1 MDQDEQRDTT
11 GGQLE
16 EDPRRF
22 EKTNREVREEQS
34 PSTGEEGTEEDR
46 QQWEKTRDISKEVDA
61 IPEEANEQ
69 HREVREDQ
77 LEAPP
82 GD

>member
-1 MDQDEQRDTT
+1 MGQDEQRETT
-11 GGQLE
+11 SGQRE

-22 EKTNREVREEQS
+22 ERTTREVREEQS
-34 PSTGEEGTEEDR
+34 PNPGEEGTEEDR
-46 QQWEKTRDISKEVDA
+46 QQWENPRDIGEEKAA
-61 IPEEANEQ
+61 IPEEAN
-69 HREVREDQ
+69 EDQ

>member
-1 MDQDEQRDTT
+1 MGHDEQQDAKSR
-11 GGQLE
+11 QRE
-16 EDPRRF
+16 EDPQRF
-22 EKTNREVREEQS
+22 ENIPREVREEQS

-46 QQWEKTRDISKEVDA
+46 QQWERGRDISKEVGA
-61 IPEEANEQ
+61 IPESANEQ
-69 HREVREDQ
+69 DLRAREDQ